1 MNDFSTE
8 RPHVYLQAGGDRRI
22 GRGHPWAY
30 SNEIR
35 MDAAA
40 KALPPGTL
48 VTLHRMDGK
57 PLGVGMFNPH
67 PLIALRLLTR
77 DTRAVID
84 ADFLARRLERALALR
99 QRLFDGP
106 WYRLVH
112 AEADGL
118 PGVVID
124 RYEDAVVLQVNTA
137 GMEEL
142 TPVLLAAVDRVLA
155 PVCVVLRNDAPARTQ
170 EGLER
175 TITVVRGSVPEG
187 GLSVREGGLVFP
199 VDPVGGQKTGWFY
212 DQRPNRAFAACLAA
226 GGRMLDAYCH
236 SGGFA
241 IAAAAAGATAVLG
254 VDSSDAALALARAA
268 ADRNGVTERCSFE
281 RGDAFAALE
290 ARAAARERFRL
301 VVADPPAFAKVKKD
315 LPTALRGY
323 RKLARLAAAVVEPG
337 GFLVIASC
345 SHAVDAA
352 AFTAEVVA
360 GIGRAG
366 RSGRILRAAGAGP
379 DHPIHPQLPE
389 SAYLKSLTLN
399 LD

>member
-1 MNDFSTE
+1 MNDLPTE
-8 RPHVYLQAGGDRRI
+8 RPHVYLQAGGDRRV

-40 KALPPGTL
+40 KALPPGAL
-48 VTLHRMDGK
+48 VTLLRMDGK

-67 PLIALRLLTR
+67 PLIAVRMLAR
-77 DTRAVID
+77 DARAAID
-84 ADFLARRLERALALR
+84 ADFLARRLERALLLR
-99 QRLFDGP
+99 ERLFDGP

-118 PGVVID
+118 PGMVID

-137 GMEEL
+137 GMDAL
-142 TPVLLAAVDRVLA
+142 TPSLLAAVDRVLA
-155 PVCVVLRNDAPARTQ
+155 PACVVLRNDAPARTQ

-175 TITVVRGSVPEG
+175 TVEVVRGRVPEA
-187 GLSVREGGLVFP
+187 GLTVRENGLAFP

-212 DQRPNRAFAACLAA
+212 DQRPNRTFAARLAA
-226 GGRMLDAYCH
+226 GGRMLDAYCYG
-236 SGGFA
+236 GGFA
-241 IAAAAAGATAVLG
+241 VSAAATGAAAVVG

-268 ADRNGVTERCSFE
+268 ADRNGVAGICTFE

-352 AFTAEVVA
+352 AFADEVAA
-360 GIGRAG
+360 GIARAG

-379 DHPIHPQLPE
+379 DHPIHPLVPE